1 MCTQGPEILGELQ
14 AVTTQIKISMIMC
27 AFILITN
34 LMQIIT
40 PEPNIKEALGF
51 TRMSQNMHQLKI
63 TTILRRTN
71 IRNIKTNP
79 FLASRGN

>member
-14 AVTTQIKISMIMC
+14 AVTQIKIRMIVS

-40 PEPNIKEALGF
+40 PEPNIKETLGL
-51 TRMSQNMHQLKI
+51 TRMSQNMH
-63 TTILRRTN
+63 
-71 IRNIKTNP
+71 
-79 FLASRGN
+79 